1 MSLDHEVMSKTESR
15 AIPVERDQ
23 DIPIARTET
32 ERANAPAPP
41 VPKSTVSPPV
51 TTKVPVSLPR
61 SLSDQEKVNLLNEI
75 GLKPESSIDIKGGG
89 NLSVTRFPSGS
100 LSVMFSDEKGVNTV
114 IAYSFPGG
122 EIEPLEQFNDQV
134 ASVLQDHLSERGV
147 EKAPSPAKVPVPTV
161 EKSMVPPPTVSKVV
175 VVPPKELGDQE
186 KIRLLNNPGL
196 GLEPG
201 SSVQMKGGSLSVE
214 QHEGTLVVF
223 FSDGERAGEQ
233 IASVENGMT
242 KISPQFSEQVAS
254 MMQEHISELPHEVE
268 RASGEEALDID
279 DLDLEEEFDYEY

>member
-1 MSLDHEVMSKTESR
+1 
-15 AIPVERDQ
+15 
-23 DIPIARTET
+23 
-32 ERANAPAPP
+32 
-41 VPKSTVSPPV
+41 
-51 TTKVPVSLPR
+51 
-61 SLSDQEKVNLLNEI
+61 
-75 GLKPESSIDIKGGG
+75 
-89 NLSVTRFPSGS
+89 
-100 LSVMFSDEKGVNTV
+100 
-114 IAYSFPGG
+114 
-122 EIEPLEQFNDQV
+122 
-134 ASVLQDHLSERGV
+134 
-147 EKAPSPAKVPVPTV
+147 
-161 EKSMVPPPTVSKVV
+161 
-175 VVPPKELGDQE
+175 LGDQE